1 MMKIVKRP
9 SIKNNEVKL
18 ILDRE
23 ASPSPEIQS
32 TVMGILSDVKENG
45 ISAVESYAKKFDGLK
60 GNLKV
65 SSKELEKAAALVK
78 PNIKRAIDKAIINV
92 KRFHKHQM
100 EKSWSISG
108 PDGEQL
114 GQRIRP
120 LKRVG
125 VYIPGGS
132 GVYPSTVIMNV
143 VPALVAGVSEIVAV
157 SPPLNGFHPAVAYAL
172 YKLGVSEIYKVGGA
186 QAIGMLAYGAGKVK
200 KVDKIVGP
208 SSPYASVA
216 KKEVFGLVDIDMV
229 AGPSEILVMFDETAD
244 PDWVAADILS
254 QAEHGSG
261 FEAAIGVTTSL
272 QAAKWVQECVQEQ
285 VENSPKREALELVLK
300 KFGRIFVVDDWDKGS
315 DLVNHIAPEH
325 LEIITLDAKKLS
337 LKIENAG
344 AIFIGPW
351 SSEPIGDYFA
361 GPNHVLPTNGTAR
374 FFSPLGVYDFLKRTS
389 IIEYSHQAIQKNG
402 KLIAELADE
411 EGFGHHAIA
420 VRKRLN

>member
-1 MMKIVKRP
+1 MKIVKSS
-9 SIKNNEVKL
+9 SIKNKEIKL
-18 ILDRE
+18 ILERE
-23 ASPSPEIQS
+23 ASPSPEIHE
-32 TVMGILSDVKENG
+32 TVMGILADVKTNG
-45 ISAVESYAKKFDGLK
+45 LKAVESYAKKFDGLK
-60 GNLKV
+60 GKLQV
-65 SSKELEKAAALVK
+65 TPSELSKAAAQVK
-78 PNIKRAIDKAIINV
+78 PGVKRAIDKAIINV

-100 EKSWSISG
+100 EKSWMIQG
-108 PDGEQL
+108 PDGEKL

-143 VPALVAGVSEIVAV
+143 VPALVAGVEEIVAV
-157 SPPLNGFHPAVAYAL
+157 SPPINGFHPAVAYAL
-172 YKLGVSEIYKVGGA
+172 EKLGVKEIYKVGGA
-186 QAIGMLAYGAGKVK
+186 QSIALLAYGAGKIA

-261 FEAAIGVTTSL
+261 YEAAVAVTTSK
-272 QAAKWVQECVQEQ
+272 QAAEWVSQCVQEQ
-285 VENSPKREALELVLK
+285 IESSPKREILQKTIE
-300 KFGRIFVVDDWDKGS
+300 KFGRIFVVEDWDKGVA
-315 DLVNHIAPEH
+315 LVNHIAPEH
-325 LEIITLDAKKLS
+325 LEIITEDAKALS
-337 LKIENAG
+337 NRIENAG
-344 AIFIGPW
+344 AIFVGPW
-351 SSEPIGDYFA
+351 SSEPVGDYFA

-389 IIEYSHQAIQKNG
+389 IIEYSHQAIQKHG
-402 KLIAELADE
+402 KKIAELADE
-411 EGFGHHAIA
+411 EGFIHHAAA
-420 VRKRLN
+420 VRKRLK